1 MDLSKAFDT
10 INHELLLAKL
20 HAYGF
25 DTNALLLI
33 KSYLENRWHR
43 TKINTSV
50 STWEELLNGVPQG
63 SVLGPLLFNIYF
75 NDLFFFLDYTEASIY
90 ADDTDLYACD
100 IDLEN
105 LIYRLEHDARIS
117 IEWFESNYMKL
128 NEDKC
133 HFLISGNKNEHLF
146 VNVGPHKIWES
157 NVVKILGVSV
167 EASLKFNIHGESIL
181 NKAGRKLTILA
192 RMSNILSF
200 PKMKLLIKSF
210 FESQFAYCPLVWML
224 YNRSLNRKINKL
236 HERALRI
243 LYKDDIST
251 FEQLLSKDESVTMHH
266 RNMQKLAIEMYKV
279 KYNILPCPIAEFISK
294 RDIHYNMREVSDF
307 ERERHNTVLFGSE
320 TLRIVGPKIW
330 DLIPSEIKLASSLSI
345 FKSLIKRWS
354 IQRCPCRHC
363 REYIPILGFV

>member
-1 MDLSKAFDT
+1 MFGYRKGSNTQHALMTLLEKWKITLDSNAYAGAIIMDLYKAFDT

-25 DTNALLLI
+25 DTKALLLI

-75 NDLFFFLDYTEASIY
+75 NDLFFFLDLRKLLITQMIQICMHI
-90 ADDTDLYACD
+90 DIDIDID

-105 LIYRLEHDARIS
+105 LIHRLEHDADIS

-128 NEDKC
+128 YEDKC

-146 VNVGPHKIWES
+146 VNVGPHKISES

-181 NKAGRKLTILA
+181 NKAGRKLTILT

-200 PKMKLLIKSF
+200 PKMKLLI
-210 FESQFAYCPLVWML
+210 
-224 YNRSLNRKINKL
+224 
-236 HERALRI
+236 
-243 LYKDDIST
+243 
-251 FEQLLSKDESVTMHH
+251 
-266 RNMQKLAIEMYKV
+266 
-279 KYNILPCPIAEFISK
+279 
-294 RDIHYNMREVSDF
+294 
-307 ERERHNTVLFGSE
+307 
-320 TLRIVGPKIW
+320 
-330 DLIPSEIKLASSLSI
+330 
-345 FKSLIKRWS
+345 
-354 IQRCPCRHC
+354 
-363 REYIPILGFV
+363 